1 MAWKEDN
8 ERDGSKERPHIML
21 EANKTQNV
29 FIEEKP
35 NTGLLEV
42 PQFEIIKGTKIL
54 TTIRRFRVVKN
65 FDNNRHLE
73 GDILEERFENP
84 NYLTNIS
91 KSEREFTNN
100 PDNWGKSN
108 YRMETMLWT
117 INYLNANPYLGR
129 NGLTGNIINPNYNA
143 IEFIDE
149 IDAKDSVYFQKNSK
163 LTSSQYK
170 SRIKRLARLNE
181 EITKMKYLMD
191 IKIESG
197 C

>member
-35 NTGLLEV
+35 N
-42 PQFEIIKGTKIL
+42 
-54 TTIRRFRVVKN
+54 RVVKN